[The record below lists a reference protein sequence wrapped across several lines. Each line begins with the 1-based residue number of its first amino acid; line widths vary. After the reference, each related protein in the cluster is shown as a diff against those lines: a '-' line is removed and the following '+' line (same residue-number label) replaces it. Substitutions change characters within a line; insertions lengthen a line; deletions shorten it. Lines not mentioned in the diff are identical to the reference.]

1 MANYETILLG
11 RITDNNAYNKLIEFD
26 MKEHD
31 FVTEAGQ
38 KAFKFIKEYYE
49 NYNKTPSTVV
59 LLDNIDDFPYV
70 PSNDDYGYLAKM
82 TKNWSAGVTMA
93 EYSTRMQENFDKYSQ
108 SDMLRFIEITMNDL
122 ELLKTRASIST
133 KVGTNVKDIETYKE
147 EYLRRKEGKVSQVWH
162 SKFKTINQEIGGYT
176 CGDMY
181 TWFGKS
187 GRGKSTITTAEC
199 VHAARH
205 GARVLIWTMEMARF
219 EVISRIYSMLSADIG
234 KVTVTIDDLEYIGGF
249 NNNELRTGNL
259 EDKDEQAF
267 FTMLEEINDEIRGEI
282 IIRSVD
288 DEDFYDRKL
297 NRLKSDIQNTRA
309 DIVMIDPFYY
319 LDYERNTSKTA
330 GGDAAHTSI
339 KLKRLAGQ
347 MQVVIHVITQADEV
361 NEKSSDVE
369 RELVVPARKDVKKTK
384 QVLEDA
390 TCLFAI
396 DTNYK
401 QKRGIISIQK
411 GRNGGEGTEID
422 ITYLPN
428 YGIIKETLVDVS
440 DFNF

>member
-11 RITDNNAYNKLIEFD
+11 RVTDNNAYNKLLEFD

-31 FVTEAGQ
+31 FVTEAGKQ
-38 KAFKFIKEYYE
+38 GFRFIKQYYE
-49 NYNKTPSTVV
+49 KYNKTPSTVI
-59 LLDNIDDFPYV
+59 LLDNIENFPYV
-70 PSNDDYGYLAKM
+70 ASNDDYGYLAKM
-82 TKNWSAGVTMA
+82 TKNWAAGVTMA
-93 EYSTRMQENFDKYSQ
+93 EYSAKMQENFDKYSQ

-122 ELLKTRASIST
+122 ELLKTRTSISN
-133 KVGTNVKDIETYKE
+133 KIGTSVKDTQDYQA
-147 EYLRRKEGKVSQVWH
+147 EYLKRKEGKVSQVWQ
-162 SKFKTINQEIGGYT
+162 SKFNTINQEIGGYT

-234 KVTVTIDDLEYIGGF
+234 KVKITIDDLEYMGGF
-249 NNNELRTGNL
+249 SNSELRAGKLNDNNE
-259 EDKDEQAF
+259 QSF
-267 FTMLEEINDEIRGEI
+267 FSMLSEINDEIKGEI

-288 DEDFYDRKL
+288 DEDFYDRNL
-297 NRLKSDIQNTRA
+297 NRLKSDIQNSRA

-319 LDYERNTSKTA
+319 LDYERNTSKTS
-330 GGDAAHTSI
+330 GGDAANTSI

-361 NEKSSDVE
+361 NEKFSEED

-428 YGIIKETLVDVS
+428 YGIIKEISLDVS